1 MRDARSQPVRAGV
14 EVAKKSVAALAWR
27 EGWGS
32 DPDRVGS
39 VATGRRV
46 AKGTA
51 PGHGQRTTPEAA
63 GGGGHRKFHNLKA
76 ATWIGGGERQ
86 QGMVDCPREASPSA
100 PAGPEPA
107 TVQRDMHIVR
117 RDASAPREG

>member
-14 EVAKKSVAALAWR
+14 EDATKGVAALAWR
-27 EGWGS
+27 EGRGS

-51 PGHGQRTTPEAA
+51 SVRWAA
-63 GGGGHRKFHNLKA
+63 DHTGGGR
-76 ATWIGGGERQ
+76 WR
-86 QGMVDCPREASPSA
+86 RSPEVS
-100 PAGPEPA
+100 
-107 TVQRDMHIVR
+107 
-117 RDASAPREG
+117 